1 MMDWASGDDFRD
13 GAVGVIAIFLGF
25 WAFFFWPHMQKRV
38 NDDWKSISDY
48 HTSCFNHEDVVDLH
62 AELNHLDENFEPS
75 VYRTEHLSQVPN
87 LCVHITNRH

>member
-38 NDDWKSISDY
+38 KVA
-48 HTSCFNHEDVVDLH
+48 FNVKT
-62 AELNHLDENFEPS
+62 F
-75 VYRTEHLSQVPN
+75 RTFNSPGGRM
-87 LCVHITNRH
+87 CPC